1 MDVLADVLHAAVTSP
16 WFYVA
21 LLVVAVVDGFFP
33 VVPSESML
41 ITGGVYAATG
51 EPELWL
57 VIVVAAVGAFV
68 GDHVSYLLGRG
79 SGGRLVGRLR
89 PGSRW
94 LGGLVW
100 ARGVLAERGGLILV
114 VARYLPGGRT
124 AVTFTMGAVGY
135 RLRSFSLFALVAAVT
150 WALYGGLL
158 GFVGGSAFEDDP
170 VKGVVMGIGLAV
182 SLTVV
187 VEVARWVVRRRRRGR
202 AGACGEGAGE
212 GAGDAG
218 GAVENGVVTVRMS
231 QR

>member
-51 EPELWL
+51 EPKLWL
-57 VIVVAAVGAFV
+57 VIVLAAVGAFV

-79 SGGRLVGRLR
+79 SGGRLAGRLR

-94 LGGLVW
+94 TGGLAW
-100 ARGVLAERGGLILV
+100 ARAVLAERGGLILV
-114 VARYLPGGRT
+114 VARYVPGGRT

-135 RLRSFSLFALVAAVT
+135 RLRSFSFFALVAAVT

-158 GFVGGSAFEDDP
+158 GYVGGAAFEEDP
-170 VKGVVMGIGLAV
+170 VKGVAMGIGLAV

-187 VEVARWVVRRRRRGR
+187 VEVARWAVRRRRRAR
-202 AGACGEGAGE
+202 AGACAE
-212 GAGDAG
+212 GAGDADG
-218 GAVENGVVTVRMS
+218 TVENGPVTVRMS